1 MNQIFYDEFD
11 ITKVKI
17 LLCLDDQTLLKYTN
31 HSDYTE
37 EENKKYLSNLR
48 YTLKNLLLNENNKIE
63 RTYQKKGCNRI
74 YFKVFGIQYFSNN
87 ILHFILPENSCEYD
101 IKNCM
106 PSILLYLYKK
116 HDLPHENLQYYCDK
130 RDFIL
135 KTFKIDKK
143 QINKYMNQDNYKIH
157 NKD

>member
-1 MNQIFYDEFD
+1 M
-11 ITKVKI
+11 
-17 LLCLDDQTLLKYTN
+17 
-31 HSDYTE
+31 
-37 EENKKYLSNLR
+37 
-48 YTLKNLLLNENNKIE
+48 
-63 RTYQKKGCNRI
+63 
-74 YFKVFGIQYFSNN
+74 
-87 ILHFILPENSCEYD
+87 HFILPENSCEYD

-143 QINKYMNQDNYKIH
+143 QINKYMNQDN
-157 NKD
+157 